1 VTWEVVRSDGRNGK
15 LMISMYIST
24 IPLTIQWLGLCVL
37 TAEGL
42 TPGWG
47 TKILQAAW
55 SSQKNKKE
63 IRIQIKSIHY
73 IWLIGIR
80 SL

>member
-1 VTWEVVRSDGRNGK
+1 
-15 LMISMYIST
+15 MISMYIST

-37 TAEGL
+37 TAEGP

-55 SSQKNKKE
+55 SSQKNKK
-63 IRIQIKSIHY
+63 
-73 IWLIGIR
+73 
-80 SL
+80 